1 MWIRTGNVIC
11 HTDEFCR
18 FYVEEM
24 PNRNYGV
31 FGKQTE
37 NLSTLLGEYRSHIK
51 AREVFDT
58 LYAAL
63 ERGDKAFTM
72 PNSAKRW

>member
-1 MWIRTGNVIC
+1 MWIRTGDVIC
-11 HTDEFCR
+11 NTDEFRR
-18 FYVEEM
+18 FYIEEI
-24 PNRNYGV
+24 PNGNYGV

-37 NLSTLLGEYRSHIK
+37 NLSTLLGEYRSQIK
-51 AREVFDT
+51 AREIFDA

-72 PNSAKRW
+72 PNSDKRW